1 MSFSVFSKSSTGES
15 SCRYGNPSSGLNRR
29 ETSLAIYDEL
39 LRAIWRGRVGKREH
53 RGGKHLP
60 LEAVIPQY
68 EQRTE
73 DVIVR
78 VEPEFLAEQS
88 NPSDSRFIWAYTV
101 EIDNQSERDLTVTD
115 RFWQIADSRGQ
126 VQEVRGSGVVGETP
140 IVKSGE
146 TFRYTSGAPLTAPSG
161 MMRGSYTMRT
171 ESGESFDIIV
181 PTFLLD
187 SPHEAHSLN

>member
-1 MSFSVFSKSSTGES
+1 LLVSADPNSRKSEWGVSE
-15 SCRYGNPSSGLNRR
+15 RERNRKGHPPIDGV
-29 ETSLAIYDEL
+29 TIL
-39 LRAIWRGRVGKREH
+39 
-53 RGGKHLP
+53 
-60 LEAVIPQY
+60 Y

-88 NPSDSRFIWAYTV
+88 SPRDSRFIWAYTV
-101 EIDNQSERDLTVTD
+101 EIDNQSDRDLTVTD
-115 RFWQIADSRGQ
+115 RFWQIADSSGQ
-126 VQEVRGSGVVGETP
+126 VQEVRAAGVVGETP
-140 IVKSGE
+140 LVKSGE

-161 MMRGSYTMRT
+161 MMRGSYTMCT

-187 SPHEAHSLN
+187 SPHEGHSFN